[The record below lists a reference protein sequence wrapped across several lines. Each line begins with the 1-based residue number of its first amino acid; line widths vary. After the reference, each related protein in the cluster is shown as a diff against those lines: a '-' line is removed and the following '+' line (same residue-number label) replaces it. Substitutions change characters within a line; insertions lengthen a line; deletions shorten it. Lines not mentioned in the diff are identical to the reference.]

1 MKRVL
6 MALILAT
13 PALGLIG
20 CQDNSG
26 LKADMNRLEAQVAA
40 LAAENKNLREGT
52 VSTGEAPRDNTA
64 QSLAVRLQDTERDLE
79 AALKRIADLEKNKS
93 TVVAKP
99 TEGEAAPAET
109 TVDEKAYADFKAM
122 QDRYNDERRA
132 ARDARQAEQM
142 AEVAKIAKEN
152 GIEFDP
158 NDPRGSMM
166 KIWAD
171 PVQRDKAMQVMRSE
185 MTKRRLEPLG
195 LDERQT
201 ADVLRIEDEGR
212 TKMREAMQNAR
223 ANGATQED
231 IQREMKTIQDQ
242 QKQDLQKVMTPE
254 QYEEYEKSGAATGGM
269 MPSMEDLG
277 RMFPGGI
284 PGMGG
289 GGGFGGGGR

>member
-1 MKRVL
+1 MKRIL
-6 MALILAT
+6 MALILST

-40 LAAENKNLREGT
+40 LAAENRNLRDG
-52 VSTGEAPRDNTA
+52 SSAPTESVRDTTA
-64 QSLAVRLQDTERDLE
+64 QSLAVRLQDTERDLD

-99 TEGEAAPAET
+99 ADPTVPEGEVKA
-109 TVDEKAYADFKAM
+109 DEKAYTDFKAM
-122 QDRYNDERRA
+122 QDRYNDERRV
-132 ARDARQAEQM
+132 AREARQAEQM
-142 AEVAKIAKEN
+142 AEVAKIAKDN

-201 ADVLRIEDEGR
+201 SDVLRIEDESR
-212 TKMREAMQNAR
+212 TKIRETMQNAR

-231 IQREMKTIQDQ
+231 IQRDVKAIQDQ
-242 QKQDLQKVMTPE
+242 QKQDLKKVMSPE
-254 QYEEYEKSGAATGGM
+254 QYDQYEKSGAATGGM
-269 MPSMEDLG
+269 MPNMEDLG

-289 GGGFGGGGR
+289 GGGR